1 MRDLTTLT
9 FHPVQEKI
17 VKLLC
22 EMVQNDNPN
31 FFRVLLCFHLAKLAG
46 VMRADIATDDRGNIP
61 INMYAINL
69 ASSGQGKGH
78 STAIIEEQI
87 LNQFTDVFLN
97 QTFPMIAEE
106 NIAKLATERA
116 ALVGDDPDVEELKL
130 QAEFQSIG
138 ELAMTFDSATVPAV
152 KEMRHKLLMG
162 NIGAINLEIDE
173 IGTNMASFTDILGAF
188 LELYDIGKIKQKLIK
203 NVKDQIR
210 RKEIPGRTPTNLI
223 VYGTPCKLL
232 DGAKTEEMFYNH
244 LETGLGRRCIYGYS
258 LTSMKRKNVTPKQI
272 YDMKTDKTTGVY
284 LKQLSARFGALA
296 SATNYAKVITMT
308 EAVTLV
314 LIEYQQYCEALAF
327 NMAEH
332 QSIAKAEMEHRYFKT
347 LKLAGTYAFIDG
359 QSSISEDNL
368 YHAICMIEE
377 SGKAFNAILLRE
389 KSYVKLAK
397 YIASIPN
404 QVTHVDLQ
412 EDLQFYRG
420 SKQQKNELIENA
432 VTWGYLNHIAIKR
445 DIVNNIEFIS
455 GESLKET
462 NLNHMTICYSHDI
475 SDGYQNKT
483 PQFDQLHKL
492 MRLPDQHW
500 ANHHTSNGNRSNVNM
515 VAGFNMVVLDIDG
528 GTTIEH
534 ATALCK
540 EYTYLLYTTK
550 RHTDAAH
557 RFRIILPL
565 NYCMVMGDD
574 EYRAFMRNI
583 FAWLPFAVDEQTTD
597 RCRKWLTFNGT
608 HVYNTGDK
616 LLDARL
622 FIPQTAE
629 NNRQKQVIE
638 SLQSLSN
645 LERWFIQSASDK
657 GRNNQMLKYAL
668 ILVDMGQTIDQIR
681 EKVKALNTKLN
692 LPMEDGRIES
702 TILTTAMNK
711 IITKAGQQ
719 V

>member
-1 MRDLTTLT
+1 MRDLNTLT
-9 FHPVQEKI
+9 FHPIQEKI

-97 QTFPMIAEE
+97 QTFPVIAEE
-106 NIAKLATERA
+106 NIAKLAVERA
-116 ALVGDDPDVEELKL
+116 GLTGEDPDVEELKL
-130 QAEFQSIG
+130 IAEFQSIG

-162 NIGAINLEIDE
+162 GIGAINLEIDE
-173 IGTNMASFTDILGAF
+173 IGTNMSSFTDILGAF

-223 VYGTPCKLL
+223 VYGTPVKLL

-258 LTSMKRKNVTPKQI
+258 LVSMKRKGITAKQI
-272 YDMKTDKTTGVY
+272 YDMKTDKTAGIY
-284 LKQLSARFGALA
+284 LRQLSARFGALA
-296 SATNYAKVITMT
+296 NATNYAKVITMS
-308 EAVTLV
+308 EAVTIQ

-327 NMAEH
+327 NMADH

-359 QSSISEDNL
+359 HSEITEDNL
-368 YHAICMIEE
+368 YHAICMVEE
-377 SGKAFNAILLRE
+377 SGRAFEAILLRE
-389 KSYVKLAK
+389 KSYVKLAR
-397 YIASIPN
+397 YIASVPN
-404 QVTHVDLQ
+404 QVTHVDLG

-420 SKQQKNELIENA
+420 SKQQKNELLENA

-445 DIVNNIEFIS
+445 DLINNIEFIS
-455 GESLKET
+455 GSSLKET
-462 NLNHMTICYSHDI
+462 SLDKMILCYSHDI
-475 SDGYQNKT
+475 SDAYKNKLPAFHT
-483 PQFDQLHKL
+483 LHKL
-492 MRLPDQHW
+492 MQLPDKHW
-500 ANHHTSNGNRSNVNM
+500 VNHHTSNGNRSMANM

-528 GTTIEH
+528 GTTINQA
-534 ATALCK
+534 ATLFK
-540 EYTYLLYTTK
+540 EYKYLMYTTK
-550 RHTDAAH
+550 RHTAAAQ

-565 NYCMVMGDD
+565 NYHMEMGDD
-574 EYRAFMRNI
+574 EYKQFMQNL
-583 FAWLPFAVDEQTTD
+583 FAWLPFSVDEQTTD

-608 HVYNTGDK
+608 YAYSKGDK

-645 LERWFIQSASDK
+645 LERWFIQNAGDK

-668 ILVDMGQTIDQIR
+668 ILVDMGQPIDQVR
-681 EKVKALNTKLN
+681 EKVKALNSKLAV
-692 LPMEDGRIES
+692 PMDDGRIES
-702 TILTTAMNK
+702 TIMTTATNK
-711 IITKAGQQ
+711 IIERAGQ
-719 V
+719 